1 MYKLNKICQMIFRR
15 KEDENKFN
23 DLKYYE
29 LKRDKFNRQKG
40 GQNLKALQ
48 NIIKKTNSILDD
60 YTIVQNNHNFGENID
75 IKRMW

>member
-29 LKRDKFNRQKG
+29 LKRDKD
-40 GQNLKALQ
+40 NL
-48 NIIKKTNSILDD
+48 IVKKEYKI
-60 YTIVQNNHNFGENID
+60 
-75 IKRMW
+75 